1 MPEDFDEAQEDVDAA
16 WAIETRNRVAA
27 VLASEL
33 ESEDWRLVLDRV
45 EKEILGR

>member
-1 MPEDFDEAQEDVDAA
+1 MRENETDESVDAA
-16 WAIETRNRVAA
+16 WASEIRSRVAA
-27 VLASEL
+27 VRAGEL